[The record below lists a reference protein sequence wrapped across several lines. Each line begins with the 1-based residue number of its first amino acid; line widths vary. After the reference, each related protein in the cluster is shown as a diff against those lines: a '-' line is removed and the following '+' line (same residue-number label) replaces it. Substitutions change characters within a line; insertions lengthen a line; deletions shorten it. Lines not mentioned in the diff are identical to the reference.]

1 MIYVALVGLTLI
13 LVRGTIFRP
22 LQRFWPAFFR
32 CSQCVGMW
40 VGVTAGAM
48 GIAPLDRWYVDS
60 VVSGRVLDAVLVG
73 AATSVLSLAA
83 DAVLLKLLGDPGEE
97 KHHAS

>member
-22 LQRFWPAFFR
+22 LQQRWPVFFQ

-40 VGVTAGAM
+40 VGLAAGAA
-48 GIAPLDRWYVDS
+48 GIASMDR
-60 VVSGRVLDAVLVG
+60 GRVLDAVLVG
-73 AATSVLSLAA
+73 AATSVLSMAA
-83 DAVLLKLLGDPGEE
+83 DAVFLKLLGDP
-97 KHHAS
+97 H

>member
-1 MIYVALVGLTLI
+1 MIYVALIGLTLI

-40 VGVTAGAM
+40 VGIVAGLN
-48 GIAPLDRWYVDS
+48 GIASMDR
-60 VVSGRVLDAVLVG
+60 GRVVDAVLVG
-73 AATSVLSLAA
+73 TATSFLSLAA
-83 DAVLLKLLGDPGEE
+83 DAVLLKLLGDPNE
-97 KHHAS
+97 KST